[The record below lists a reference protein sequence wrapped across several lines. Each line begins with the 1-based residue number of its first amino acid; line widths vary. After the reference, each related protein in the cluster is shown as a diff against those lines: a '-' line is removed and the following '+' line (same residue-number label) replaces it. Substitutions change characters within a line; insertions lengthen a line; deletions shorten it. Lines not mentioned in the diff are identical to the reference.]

1 VNPDEEPG
9 EPFWEDEDDE
19 PVVEP
24 RSRWRLAAEILGGLF
39 ALLLVTLGVMAF
51 YLAGGVFLG
60 LLETAAPA
68 ILAMMAA
75 VWLARYLSR
84 RSSNQNSR
92 TPRA

>member
-1 VNPDEEPG
+1 VNSEAEPEEPV
-9 EPFWEDEDDE
+9 WEDDDGE
-19 PVVEP
+19 VVVP

-60 LLETAAPA
+60 LMETAAPA
-68 ILAMMAA
+68 ILAIIAA

-84 RSSNQNSR
+84 RSSSQNDR
-92 TPRA
+92 LPRE